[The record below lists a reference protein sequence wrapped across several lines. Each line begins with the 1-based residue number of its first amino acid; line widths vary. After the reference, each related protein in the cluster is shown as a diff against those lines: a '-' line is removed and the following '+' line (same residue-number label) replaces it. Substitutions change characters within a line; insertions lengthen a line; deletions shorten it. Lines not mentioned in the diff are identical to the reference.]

1 MAASATDE
9 PTRARRLLILTICS
23 VSVLMVGLDNTI
35 VNVALPSIH
44 RELHASLSGL
54 QWTID
59 AYTLVIATLLMLAG
73 STADRLGRRRVF
85 QIGLVLFSTGSLL
98 CALAPSLGALLA
110 FRVVQAVGGSML
122 NPVAMSIIRTTFED
136 PKERA
141 QAIGVWGGVAGLS
154 FALGPIVGGALIA
167 AASWRWIFLVN
178 VPVALTALALT
189 ALYVPESRAPRPRR
203 IDPVGQ
209 VLVMVALASL
219 TYAIIEGHTHG
230 WTSPEILSLFAVSVV
245 SAATLAFYELR
256 RPEPLIDTRFFA
268 SAPFSGASV
277 IAICTF
283 GAVGGTLF
291 LETLYLQDVRGFSPL
306 HAGLYL
312 LPLAIMGMVLAPV
325 SGRMTGNRGSRPSL
339 IAAGIALVAG
349 GAMFTVITTH
359 TASLYLLAA
368 NLVFGIGFGFVN
380 PPITVTAVAGMPPAQ
395 AGVAAA
401 IASTSRQIG
410 NTLGV
415 AIVGAAV
422 GSSVAHAIGPS
433 FAVASHVGW
442 WIVTAL
448 GGAVLVIGTLSTTR
462 WALRTAEQ
470 TAERLGSDPVRT
482 AVPVG

>member
-1 MAASATDE
+1 MVESE
-9 PTRARRLLILTICS
+9 PTRARRVLILAICS

-44 RELHASLSGL
+44 RDLHASLTGL

-85 QIGLVLFSTGSLL
+85 QIGLAVFSTGSLL
-98 CALAPSLGALLA
+98 CAVAPSLGALIA
-110 FRVVQAVGGSML
+110 FRIVQAVGGAML
-122 NPVAMSIIRTTFED
+122 NPVAMSIIRNTFED
-136 PKERA
+136 PRERA

-154 FALGPIVGGALIA
+154 FALGPIFGGVLIA
-167 AASWRWIFLVN
+167 AGSWRWVFLVN

-189 ALYVPESRAPRPRR
+189 ALYVPESRAPRARR

-209 VLVMVALASL
+209 LLVMVALASL
-219 TYAIIEGHTHG
+219 TYAIIEGHGHG
-230 WTSPEILSLFAVSVV
+230 WTSAEILTLFSVSLVSAVS
-245 SAATLAFYELR
+245 LAFYELR
-256 RPEPLIDTRFFA
+256 RREPLIDTRFFG

-312 LPLAIMGMVLAPV
+312 LPLAIMGIVFAPL
-325 SGRMTGNRGSRPSL
+325 SGRLTGNRGSRPSL
-339 IAAGIALVAG
+339 IAAGVALVAG

-380 PPITVTAVAGMPPAQ
+380 PPITVTAVSGMPPAQ

-422 GSSVAHAIGPS
+422 GSSVVHAIGPS
-433 FAVASHVGW
+433 FATASHVGW

-448 GGAVLVIGTLSTTR
+448 GAGVLVIGPLSTTR
-462 WALRTAEQ
+462 WALRTAQQ
-470 TAERLGSDPVRT
+470 TAERLGSDPVPT
-482 AVPVG
+482 AAPAG